1 MYLLSPLMQGKAGVG
16 LESVINLNL
25 PLPEGGGTGLVRF
38 LLCA

>member
-1 MYLLSPLMQGKAGVG
+1 MYLLPPLMQGRAGVG
-16 LESVINLNL
+16 LESVINL